1 MHDTNA
7 KPVRRKA
14 LSVWSWLLLPEPQIL
29 KPYSMAFYRLTS
41 LIRAERWMPKDV
53 SKNRGSLQLLVIR
66 KFMTCEEKSLSC
78 HLDDLGFLNT
88 SLAEVQIKRKG
99 NNEGS

>member
-1 MHDTNA
+1 
-7 KPVRRKA
+7 
-14 LSVWSWLLLPEPQIL
+14 
-29 KPYSMAFYRLTS
+29 
-41 LIRAERWMPKDV
+41 MPKDV

-66 KFMTCEEKSLSC
+66 KFITCKEKSLSC